1 MDKIYSNEREEVID
15 VIFLILMVYLGISL
29 IYQISLL
36 QSADANLR
44 ELGRLSLGL
53 GFVSVLGICL
63 TMLSTSAGLM
73 KIKNLK
79 RVDLRNSMKDVL
91 VRDEDFGR
99 DFGFTFL
106 VALAIQL
113 GFSFFYG
120 SFTGF
125 QLNAEFQWELNA
137 FLLTVNAGIGEELFF
152 SLFLTGFLLSLS
164 SKKWFIF
171 LALITNL
178 IGFGLVHMVVYKSNQ
193 EAIVFV
199 LFMRAL
205 YFFAYLKTRRASIP
219 MILHCFNN
227 FLFIK
232 SILFV

>member
-1 MDKIYSNEREEVID
+1 M
-15 VIFLILMVYLGISL
+15 
-29 IYQISLL
+29 
-36 QSADANLR
+36 NL
-44 ELGRLSLGL
+44 
-53 GFVSVLGICL
+53 
-63 TMLSTSAGLM
+63 T
-73 KIKNLK
+73 
-79 RVDLRNSMKDVL
+79 
-91 VRDEDFGR
+91 RDEDFSR
-99 DFGFTFL
+99 DFGLIFL
-106 VALAIQL
+106 VALIIQL

-178 IGFGLVHMVVYKSNQ
+178 IGFGLVHMIVYKSNQ
-193 EAIVFV
+193 EAVVFV
-199 LFMRAL
+199 LFLRAL

-232 SILFV
+232 SVLFV